1 MILAFVWKDW
11 NQGDDIGF
19 GHGSHFDSPLLF
31 LIFTSLGKLM
41 IIYIGM
47 CEYKDISVA
56 WR

>member
-1 MILAFVWKDW
+1 MILVFVWKDW

-19 GHGSHFDSPLLF
+19 GLCSHFDSPLLF

>member
-19 GHGSHFDSPLLF
+19 GLCSHFDSPLLF